1 MAGHR
6 TPVRSARVT
15 APTDRHQLALVASP
29 PRIGLPPADPHQIV
43 SAGEDVLY
51 LQCAGGDLTC
61 TVVIEHHAAA
71 PGGITPPEGAVGE
84 PDAVSE
90 VTWQINSGHLI
101 IDNYDLGFDPVPD
114 LGVSPGL
121 WVVRA
126 AVWGRDAAAE
136 IEEQWDER
144 LATDPDA
151 LDPDTVATP
160 LSPEIWLVQMWPAG
174 PDGTAVDDGG

>member
-1 MAGHR
+1 M
-6 TPVRSARVT
+6 
-15 APTDRHQLALVASP
+15 
-29 PRIGLPPADPHQIV
+29 
-43 SAGEDVLY
+43 
-51 LQCAGGDLTC
+51 
-61 TVVIEHHAAA
+61 
-71 PGGITPPEGAVGE
+71 
-84 PDAVSE
+84 SE

>member
-71 PGGITPPEGAVGE
+71 PWRHHPT
-84 PDAVSE
+84 
-90 VTWQINSGHLI
+90 
-101 IDNYDLGFDPVPD
+101 
-114 LGVSPGL
+114 
-121 WVVRA
+121 
-126 AVWGRDAAAE
+126 
-136 IEEQWDER
+136 
-144 LATDPDA
+144 
-151 LDPDTVATP
+151 
-160 LSPEIWLVQMWPAG
+160 
-174 PDGTAVDDGG
+174 